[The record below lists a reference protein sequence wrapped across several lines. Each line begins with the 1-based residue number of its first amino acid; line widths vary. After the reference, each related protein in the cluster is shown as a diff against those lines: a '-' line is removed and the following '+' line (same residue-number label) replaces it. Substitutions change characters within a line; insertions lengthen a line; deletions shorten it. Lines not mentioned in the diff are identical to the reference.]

1 MKRFRYWFVAV
12 AILSVA
18 PFAVGAWENSPW
30 DTVVWKRFVNAVT
43 GKTEIKAD
51 IDGDGTAEATVN
63 EDGDT
68 TVTGSL
74 SASTMYQT
82 VTAHGSVATG
92 TVTFT
97 PGVHTLTVAGVKI
110 KDYTEPLSKFE
121 AHIHPRV
128 RHLTQRQRQ
137 HVGTIISA
145 SKGL

>member
-51 IDGDGTAEATVN
+51 INGDGTAEATVN

-68 TVTGSL
+68 TVTGAL
-74 SASTMYQT
+74 SVGGFDVDGDGTSEYILDDTAPAS
-82 VTAHGSVATG
+82 AAATG
-92 TVTFT
+92 
-97 PGVHTLTVAGVKI
+97 VAGTIVFDATGGYI
-110 KDYTEPLSKFE
+110 YFCTATDTW
-121 AHIHPRV
+121 IRV
-128 RHLTQRQRQ
+128 AMATWP
-137 HVGTIISA
+137 
-145 SKGL
+145 